1 MKYLAQITIQGQ
13 SKNGCYKFQSDSLDE
28 IRAWAKSVGKAGDE
42 LLIMKN
48 GDKLGN
54 ARTFT
59 L

>member
-1 MKYLAQITIQGQ
+1 MDKYLAQVNIQNNG
-13 SKNGCYKFQSDSLDE
+13 GCYRFNSDSLDA
-28 IRAWAKSVGKAGDE
+28 IRAWAKSVGKTGDT
-42 LLIMKN
+42 LLILHN